1 MAVVSESAPIV
12 LVQLDPE
19 APPGLIEA
27 VAAERG
33 VPLSIMAPGAAMPT
47 EALAASA
54 GLIVLGSAA
63 AAVDPESATA
73 ALIRAHVGDD
83 RPVLAL
89 DAASPLL
96 ALALGGAVQAGG
108 SHKFGYVDVVPTA
121 ATEADPVLRAL
132 GGGLPLME
140 WHDDAI
146 DLPASVLVLAR
157 CERERVQAFRTG
169 RASFGLRFHPGATTG
184 IVKRWAELRGA
195 ASNNPAIKVR
205 LGAEII
211 RHQERAERFGR
222 EVIAAWLALV
232 LSLSRREASR

>member
-1 MAVVSESAPIV
+1 MADDPRIV

-19 APPGLIEA
+19 APPGLIET

-33 VPLSIMAPGAAMPT
+33 VPLIIVEPGAALPAD
-47 EALAASA
+47 ALATAA

-63 AAVDPESATA
+63 AVVDPESAA
-73 ALIRAHVGDD
+73 AAVVREHVRDD

-108 SHKFGYVDVVPTA
+108 SHKFGYVDVVPTES
-121 ATEADPVLRAL
+121 TEADPVLRPL

-146 DLPASVLVLAR
+146 DLPGGVRVLAR
-157 CERERVQAFRTG
+157 CERERVQAFRAG
-169 RASFGLRFHPGATTG
+169 LASYGLRFHPGATSG
-184 IVKRWAELRGA
+184 IVRRWAELRGA
-195 ASNNPAIKVR
+195 ASNNPAIRVR

-211 RHQERAERFGR
+211 RHQDRAERFGR
-222 EVIAAWLALV
+222 AVIAAWLGLV
-232 LSLSRREASR
+232 RAG

>member
-1 MAVVSESAPIV
+1 MSEAAGVV

-19 APPGLIEA
+19 APPGLIET
-27 VAAERG
+27 VAATCG
-33 VPLSIMAPGAAMPT
+33 VPLTSVAPGAALPAD
-47 EALAASA
+47 ALAGAG

-63 AAVDPESATA
+63 AVVDPAGPFA
-73 ALIRAHVGDD
+73 ALVREHVRDD

-96 ALALGGAVQAGG
+96 ALALGGAVRAGG

-121 ATEADPVLRAL
+121 ATGADPVLRAL

-146 DLPASVLVLAR
+146 DLPGSVLVLAR
-157 CERERVQAFRTG
+157 CERERVQAFRAG
-169 RASFGLRFHPGATTG
+169 RACYGLRFHPGATAM

-195 ASNNPAIKVR
+195 ASNNPAIRVR

-222 EVIAAWLALV
+222 EVIAAWLGLV
-232 LSLSRREASR
+232 RAA

>member
-1 MAVVSESAPIV
+1 MSEAAPIV

-19 APPGLIEA
+19 APPGLIET
-27 VAAERG
+27 VAAKCG
-33 VPLSIMAPGAAMPT
+33 VPLTIVAPGAALPVD
-47 EALAASA
+47 ALDSAA

-63 AAVDPESATA
+63 AVVDPGSATA
-73 ALIRAHVGDD
+73 ALVRKHVRDG

-121 ATEADPVLRAL
+121 STEADPVLRAL

-146 DLPASVLVLAR
+146 DLPESVLVLAR
-157 CERERVQAFRTG
+157 CERERVQAFR
-169 RASFGLRFHPGATTG
+169 AMQACYGLRFHPGATTE

-195 ASNNPAIKVR
+195 ASNNPAIRVR

-211 RHQERAERFGR
+211 RHQERTERFGR
-222 EVIAAWLALV
+222 EVIAAWLALA
-232 LSLSRREASR
+232 RAG